1 MNNYL
6 YLDKVIFDKERKEEI
21 LKKLF
26 ELDYQTIEDISYVI
40 DNYKKTVNKSKND
53 TIFIRYIALRGYET
67 IDDFCKYYDISRD
80 SSLAKSIRFKSPDIR
95 NYLELQ
101 RLLDI
106 DDKTFM
112 NAMKNHFKDGDE

>member
-1 MNNYL
+1 MNN

-67 IDDFCKYYDISRD
+67 IDDFCKCYDISRD
-80 SSLAKSIRFKSPDIR
+80 NSLAKSIRFKSPDIR

-101 RLLDI
+101 QLLDI
-106 DDKTFM
+106 DDNTFM
-112 NAMKNHFKDGDE
+112 TAMKNYFKDGDE